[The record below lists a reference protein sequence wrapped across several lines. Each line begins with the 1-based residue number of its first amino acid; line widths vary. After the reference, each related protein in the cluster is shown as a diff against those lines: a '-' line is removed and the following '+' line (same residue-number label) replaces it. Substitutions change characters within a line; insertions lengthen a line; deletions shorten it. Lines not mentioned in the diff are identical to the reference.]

1 MIIVNNRDKIE
12 WKEGIT
18 ITDVLKI
25 MGYNYSMISVMINGE
40 YVEDEDYDTTVI
52 SNNTDIGIFHIHHGG

>member
-18 ITDVLKI
+18 VTDVLKI
-25 MGYNYSMISVMINGE
+25 MEYNYSMISVMINE
-40 YVEDEDYDTTVI
+40 KYIDDEDYDTTVI
-52 SNNTDIGIFHIHHGG
+52 PDNTDIGIFHIHHGG